1 MMYEE
6 VKTAKMQNVILENRN
21 KLHLSGVLD
30 VLNFDEEIVTVETE
44 LGILIVKGSDL
55 RLNKFNLDNSELSID
70 GEINSMA
77 YDDKSNSSKRG
88 EGLFTKIF
96 K

>member
-1 MMYEE
+1 MIYEE
-6 VKTAKMQNVILENRN
+6 TKTTKMQNVILENRN

-55 RLNKFNLDNSELSID
+55 RLNKFNLENSELSID
-70 GEINSMA
+70 GEVISMT
-77 YDDKSNSSKRG
+77 YDDRASSSKKG
-88 EGLFTKIF
+88 EGLFNRIF

>member
-1 MMYEE
+1 MVYDETK
-6 VKTAKMQNVILENRN
+6 VNKMQNIILENRN

-30 VLNFDEEIVTVETE
+30 VLNFDEEIVTVDTE
-44 LGILIVKGSDL
+44 LGILIIKGSDL
-55 RLNKFNLDNSELSID
+55 RLNKFNLENAELSID
-70 GEINSMA
+70 GEVTSMV
-77 YDDKSNSSKRG
+77 YDEKNYSGKKS